1 MEQREPSSVV
11 GGEHFADALTRM
23 ACAAA
28 PVVDPTT
35 GSILGAVDLT
45 CLVEH
50 SQSLMLAIAKHAAR
64 DIERELVN
72 GSPAAAR
79 VMLERFLRA
88 RRGSRGPPVG
98 INGRVMY
105 TNAPAV
111 NLLQNTDRT
120 LLWEIVAAALV
131 DRPGLPIELPLPSG
145 IVSTVTTEPIL
156 DGANVVAALLRFY
169 PPAREPSDAPPAP
182 ARTGQRPAFGWGSL
196 TQTEG
201 RVAELASEGL
211 TNREIAARMFLS
223 AHTVG
228 FHLRH
233 IFRKLDIN
241 SRVELTRLLVE
252 RGRRDY
258 EDT

>member
-1 MEQREPSSVV
+1 M
-11 GGEHFADALTRM
+11 
-23 ACAAA
+23 
-28 PVVDPTT
+28 
-35 GSILGAVDLT
+35 
-45 CLVEH
+45 
-50 SQSLMLAIAKHAAR
+50 
-64 DIERELVN
+64 
-72 GSPAAAR
+72 
-79 VMLERFLRA
+79 
-88 RRGSRGPPVG
+88 
-98 INGRVMY
+98 
-105 TNAPAV
+105 
-111 NLLQNTDRT
+111 
-120 LLWEIVAAALV
+120 
-131 DRPGLPIELPLPSG
+131 
-145 IVSTVTTEPIL
+145 STVTTEPIL
-156 DGANVVAALLRFY
+156 DDANVVAALLRFY

-223 AHTVG
+223 ARTVG

-258 EDT
+258 EDA